1 MGWQKLPVPER
12 DILLCVVY
20 DWSMYPRFILSIGSN
35 LFGCNAKL
43 AGSREERGGED
54 LSRSRADHRQTLICE
69 GKKGKSK
76 TMDALRSA
84 ITISTTGNSQALRRQ
99 DRHR

>member
-43 AGSREERGGED
+43 AGSREERGARRRGSFKEPCGPQTDAD
-54 LSRSRADHRQTLICE
+54 L
-69 GKKGKSK
+69 
-76 TMDALRSA
+76 
-84 ITISTTGNSQALRRQ
+84 
-99 DRHR
+99 